1 MREKVVF
8 TPALAAKLLDLL
20 EGKPVASSRLS
31 SAMAKLLLAEGLI
44 TVVPR
49 GSTKSYRIINPKACR
64 VFISQQFTGGME
76 LEEWLAI
83 KSNESAITRADL
95 VSSGGHSKLV
105 ATRAF
110 RGFLANCY
118 DPIEASINSCGFLLQ
133 PVEGTAVFIEDF
145 AQFCVPKEVVIVG
158 VENGENFQN
167 IRGLK
172 HLFAGIKVLFV
183 SRYPQSKDLVSW
195 LQTIPNRYVHFG
207 DFDLAGIHIYQHE
220 FYASLGSKA
229 SFFVP
234 DDIEDRLRQ
243 GNSTLYDKQYRKYK
257 DMQLPDERLQTLV
270 DLIHRYRKGYEQE
283 GYIE

>member
-31 SAMAKLLLAEGLI
+31 SAMAKLLLGEGLI

-64 VFISQQFTGGME
+64 VFISQQFAGGME
-76 LEEWLAI
+76 LEEWLVI
-83 KSNESAITRADL
+83 KNTESAVTRADL

-118 DPIEASINSCGFLLQ
+118 DPIEASINSRGFLLQ

-145 AQFCVPKEVVIVG
+145 AQFRVPKEVVIVG

-167 IRGLK
+167 IRGLRR
-172 HLFAGIKVLFV
+172 LFAGMTVLFV

-220 FYASLGSKA
+220 FYASLGNRA
-229 SFFVP
+229 SFLVP

-243 GNSTLYDKQYRKYK
+243 GSTALYDKQYLKYK
-257 DMQLPDERLQTLV
+257 DMQLSDERLQPIV
-270 DLIHRYRKGYEQE
+270 ALIHRYRKGYEQE